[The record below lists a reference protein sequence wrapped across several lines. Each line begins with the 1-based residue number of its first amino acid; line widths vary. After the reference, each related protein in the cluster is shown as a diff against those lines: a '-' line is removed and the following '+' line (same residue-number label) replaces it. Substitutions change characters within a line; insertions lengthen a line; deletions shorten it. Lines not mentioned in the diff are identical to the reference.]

1 MKEWYVMRDLK
12 RSNAKLPAYKMLM
25 EKGFEVFTPMV
36 WKVVSRR
43 GKRLRIQ
50 VPYMQD
56 LLFVFDTRRELDPIV
71 ELVPTLQYRFVRGMY
86 CEPMTVRCEDMER
99 FITAVKSA
107 ESPCFYTPGEVTPDM
122 IGHKVRIVGGPL
134 DSYEGRLQKIRGSRS
149 RRLFVELPALLTV
162 SVEVNPEDIV
172 EKVGGL
178 QEPETEKGVREVYVG
193 EKAEDG
199 SETFSFKQNFK
210 KVEGTTF
217 EKVKIKVKV
226 IYQTCSSQTCL
237 PPVEGEHTVEVI
249 F

>member
-1 MKEWYVMRDLK
+1 MKYDIGGGDMKEWYVMRDLK
-12 RSNAKLPAYKMLM
+12 RSNAKLPAYKLLT

-162 SVEVNPEDIV
+162 SVEVNPEFIQ
-172 EKVGGL
+172 L
-178 QEPETEKGVREVYVG
+178 
-193 EKAEDG
+193 
-199 SETFSFKQNFK
+199 
-210 KVEGTTF
+210 
-217 EKVKIKVKV
+217 
-226 IYQTCSSQTCL
+226 L
-237 PPVEGEHTVEVI
+237 
-249 F
+249 